1 MNISELDFKDEEQ
14 RESDAPEIT
23 AEEAIQMFTY
33 HHVPK
38 KTEAMIKQER
48 ELMGLKEENKEQKQI
63 VIEIDEDQ
71 LIDSGVRIDSRM
83 SGRAKEK
90 RIKSSQKRGHLRID
104 AEDSVHEL
112 EQIKLEKEKSE

>member
-1 MNISELDFKDEEQ
+1 MKQSLYEQPSTNKLNEKEKEMNISELDFKDEEE

-63 VIEIDEDQ
+63 VIEIDED
-71 LIDSGVRIDSRM
+71 
-83 SGRAKEK
+83 
-90 RIKSSQKRGHLRID
+90 
-104 AEDSVHEL
+104 
-112 EQIKLEKEKSE
+112 